1 MKTNRKITLDLPEEL
16 YEEVEQFKK
25 NSNIADTK
33 AAVFELL
40 RYALTLPPYFRNFD
54 WAKAE
59 AEADADIVAGRVKC
73 FSSVEEAMAD
83 LKA

>member
-1 MKTNRKITLDLPEEL
+1 MKTSRKITLELPEDMFA
-16 YEEVEQFKK
+16 EVEKFKK
-25 NSNIADTK
+25 SSNIADTK

-59 AEADADIVAGRVKC
+59 AEADADIAAGRVRC
-73 FSSVEEAMAD
+73 FSSVEEALAD
-83 LKA
+83 LKS